1 MKHEDLQYL
10 LVDLPG
16 DIRRLKDAGEFSH
29 MRRVIE
35 MRLSGEKLTEPMRKR
50 LELELAMTQMLD
62 AAYPYSA
69 EEAAALAA
77 GSIRDFT
84 PAELEHYR
92 DLDAAD
98 WIYVDA
104 QVRYRRNF
112 LTNLIKTRPELEARV
127 LDEKRLNDQHSNR
140 DMLEKMMAKMRE
152 KGGAAVKFRIRASVQ
167 VKPEDSRADSRAGGR
182 QPDEGRA
189 HPEDFSGTGP
199 RGRAGLSPAHRV
211 LRRRVSAG
219 DGVSGGI

>member
-104 QVRYRRNF
+104 QVRYRQNF
-112 LTNLIKTRPELEARV
+112 LANLIKTRPELEARV

-140 DMLEKMMAKMRE
+140 DMLEKMVAKMRE
-152 KGGAAVKFRIRASVQ
+152 KGGAAVKFRI
-167 VKPEDSRADSRAGGR
+167 RADSRAGGR

-189 HPEDFSGTGP
+189 HPEDFPGTGP
-199 RGRAGLSPAHRV
+199 CGRAGLSPAHRV
-211 LRRRVSAG
+211 LRRRVSPG
-219 DGVSGGI
+219 DGIPGGI